1 MKYDVVVVGAGP
13 AGMMAAMA
21 AATGGARTVIVEHL
35 LRPGAKLVATG
46 GGHCNLSN
54 TLQEPAF
61 LAAFGRQ
68 GRFLQ
73 PALAAM
79 GRDALLALLAEIGV
93 PTHCPDGMRIYP
105 QSDSAADVR
114 LAMWNKCMALGV
126 TPMLNTEVRKL
137 MLACSAGIPP
147 ACGEGILPSCLA
159 DVPSVSVASSSSSS
173 SSSSARQQQQD
184 AAKMAATHAGET
196 PASRVVGVRT
206 SRGDIEAVAV
216 IVATGGKS
224 YPKLGATGLG
234 YELARQAGHEI
245 VPPLPAL
252 AALITRETWPCRCS
266 GVSLGDVRVWIDR
279 KGAPKAGVRGEILF
293 THTGLSGPAILDI
306 SGEVSTLLAAGEPR
320 PEGSGQPQTP
330 PSGLGGATRKD
341 ATQKDVTVRLNLLPD
356 MTAGDWMARF
366 DQWQHES
373 GARSVVTLLAEH
385 MPHSLARVLCEM
397 AKIARPAAVEGEGPD
412 LVLPP
417 LACAHL
423 NRATRQTLADL
434 LTALPLTVRATEG
447 FDKAMV
453 TRGGVKLREVDP
465 HTLQSRLAE
474 GLYFAGEILDLDGPS
489 GGFNLQMA
497 FSTGYLAGLSAG
509 KISASGRPCPD
520 AHP

>member
-1 MKYDVVVVGAGP
+1 MDDEYDVVVVGAGP

-21 AATGGARTVIVEHL
+21 AASGGARTVIVEHL

-54 TLQEPAF
+54 TLDEPAF
-61 LAAFGRQ
+61 LASFGRQ

-79 GRDALLALLAEIGV
+79 GRDAFLALLEQIGV

-114 LAMWNKCMALGV
+114 QALWNKCVTLGV
-126 TPMLNTEVRKL
+126 RPMLGTEVREL
-137 MLACSAGIPP
+137 TF
-147 ACGEGILPSCLA
+147 
-159 DVPSVSVASSSSSS
+159 SVAQPLSAVSSSFPSSDP
-173 SSSSARQQQQD
+173 QQEQQENSKTQPR
-184 AAKMAATHAGET
+184 AAVPHVA
-196 PASRVVGVRT
+196 GVRT
-206 SRGDIEAVAV
+206 DHGEIAAQAV
-216 IVATGGKS
+216 ILATGGKS
-224 YPKLGATGLG
+224 YPKLGATGVG

-252 AALITRETWPCRCS
+252 TALIARETWPGRCA
-266 GVSLGDVRVWIDR
+266 GVSLSDVRVWIDR

-306 SGEVSTLLAAGEPR
+306 SGEVSTLLYRSRQTTAEKR
-320 PEGSGQPQTP
+320 GQAPI
-330 PSGLGGATRKD
+330 SNSEIGASPLFSQGD
-341 ATQKDVTVRLNLLPD
+341 LIVRLNLLPE
-356 MTAGDWMARF
+356 MTAGDWMTRF
-366 DQWQHES
+366 DQWQHEY

-397 AKIARPAAVEGEGPD
+397 AKIARPAPEEGEGPD

-417 LACAHL
+417 LACAHMD
-423 NRATRQTLADL
+423 RSTRQTLADL
-434 LTALPLTVRATEG
+434 LTALPLTIRATEG

-465 HTLQSRLAE
+465 HTLQSKLAE

>member
-1 MKYDVVVVGAGP
+1 MDLKYDVVVVGAGP

-21 AATGGARTVIVEHL
+21 AATGGARTAIVEHL

-54 TLQEPAF
+54 TLDEPAF

-114 LAMWNKCMALGV
+114 QALWDKCMALGV
-126 TPMLNTEVRKL
+126 APMLNTEVTGL
-137 MLACSAGIPP
+137 IFDCST
-147 ACGEGILPSCLA
+147 GILP
-159 DVPSVSVASSSSSS
+159 VSECSTGILPVSECNTGILPVSESEQQHQ
-173 SSSSARQQQQD
+173 RQKQD
-184 AAKMAATHAGET
+184 MAKMAMLHTGKMPVPRIA
-196 PASRVVGVRT
+196 GVRS
-206 SRGDIEAVAV
+206 SRGDIGAAAV
-216 IVATGGKS
+216 ILATGGKS
-224 YPKLGATGLG
+224 YPKLGATGAG

-245 VPPLPAL
+245 APPLPAL
-252 AALITRETWPCRCS
+252 AALITRETWPGRCA
-266 GVSLGDVRVWIDR
+266 GVSLSDVRVWIDR

-293 THTGLSGPAILDI
+293 THTGLSGPAVLDI
-306 SGEVSTLLAAGEPR
+306 SGEVSTLLARGEPR
-320 PEGSGQPQTP
+320 TEVSGLSGGNPQTP
-330 PSGLGGATRKD
+330 PRRLGG
-341 ATQKDVTVRLNLLPD
+341 ATQKDVTIRLNLQPD

-366 DQWQHES
+366 DRWQHES

-385 MPHSLARVLCEM
+385 IPHSLARVLCEM
-397 AKIARPAAVEGEGPD
+397 AKIARPAAEEGEGHD

-423 NRATRQTLADL
+423 DRAARQTLADL
-434 LTALPLTVRATEG
+434 LTALPLAVRATEG

-465 HTLQSRLAE
+465 HTLQSKLAD

-497 FSTGYLAGLSAG
+497 FSTGYLAG

>member
-1 MKYDVVVVGAGP
+1 MDSEYDVVVVGAGP
-13 AGMMAAMA
+13 AGMMAAIA
-21 AATGGARTVIVEHL
+21 AASSGARTLIVEHL
-35 LRPGAKLVATG
+35 LRPGAKLVTTG

-54 TLQEPAF
+54 TLEEPAF

-73 PALAAM
+73 PALDAM
-79 GRDALLALLAEIGV
+79 GRDAFLALLEQIGV

-105 QSDSAADVR
+105 QSDSASDVR
-114 LAMWNKCMALGV
+114 QAMWNKCVTLGV
-126 TPMLNTEVRKL
+126 RPMLGTEAREL
-137 MLACSAGIPP
+137 IIDRST
-147 ACGEGILPSCLA
+147 GIL
-159 DVPSVSVASSSSSS
+159 SVSESE
-173 SSSSARQQQQD
+173 QQQQQKQD
-184 AAKMAATHAGET
+184 RAKMALAHVA
-196 PASRVVGVRT
+196 GVRT
-206 SRGDIEAVAV
+206 DHEEIAAKAV
-216 IVATGGKS
+216 ILATGGKS
-224 YPKLGATGLG
+224 YPKLGSTGAG
-234 YELARQAGHEI
+234 YMLARQAGHEI

-252 AALITRETWPCRCS
+252 AALITRETWPGRCA
-266 GVSLGDVRVWIDR
+266 GVSLSDVRVWIDR

-306 SGEVSTLLAAGEPR
+306 SGEVSTLLARSEPR
-320 PEGSGQPQTP
+320 LERSGRPQKP
-330 PSGLGGATRKD
+330 PSAHTGADRLEGATRS
-341 ATQKDVTVRLNLLPD
+341 DVIIRLNLLPE

-397 AKIARPAAVEGEGPD
+397 AKIARPAPEEGEPPD

-417 LACAHL
+417 LASAHL
-423 NRATRQTLADL
+423 NRSTRQTLADL
-434 LTALPLTVRATEG
+434 LTALPLTIRATEG

-453 TRGGVKLREVDP
+453 TRGGIKLREVDP
-465 HTLQSRLAE
+465 HTLQSKLAR
-474 GLYFAGEILDLDGPS
+474 GLYFAGELLDLDGPS